1 MSIVKLA
8 ETIETPGGAGTI
20 TADLTKE
27 YAAGGPGYGVGFLRT
42 LALSIDDI
50 TADFGDDLYARML
63 FDARVASEVD
73 SLRAAIIEDGLQL
86 APAVE
91 DEGADGYALAKTIL
105 AAAERI
111 LDDLETPLDDVLWD
125 MLKAVAL
132 GNRIAEQCYDYG
144 DIDGRTGLVLTA
156 LRVKPRRIVAFVT
169 DPFMRVVGILAVP
182 PGGAG
187 VAQFGSISPQSPPPN
202 LLPRGKFAVLP
213 FRPEENDPR
222 GTSVLRPAYTPWS
235 LKLQALRDH
244 VKYLARFASPAIV
257 GILSPAARDKRA
269 IDPATNEPTD
279 EVIRAVDA
287 MLTQLLE
294 FHNGSALVV
303 QAGTE
308 IKELYSQ
315 GEGRAFLNAFGE
327 YNRDIALAIS
337 GQTLASTEG
346 EHNAR
351 AAAQVHQ
358 DTRNTRVR
366 QAKKA
371 VARMMRRDV
380 LRQWVIA
387 NWGEQAAAL
396 APLVALGSVEEE
408 DMTPR
413 WTAVAALE
421 RAGFIDPSQYGPLDA
436 QLGLPPRSPED
447 IARRQ
452 ERASQPPPVA
462 PVPGQPGNQPP
473 PQGINPKADSGTQDG
488 GAA

>member
-1 MSIVKLA
+1 MSIVRLA
-8 ETIETPGGAGTI
+8 ETIETPGGSGVI

-27 YAAGGPGYGVGFLRT
+27 YAAGGPGHGVGFLRT

-50 TADFGDDLYARML
+50 TADFGDDLYQRML
-63 FDARVASEVD
+63 CDARVASEVD

-86 APAVE
+86 APAVA
-91 DEGADGYALAKTIL
+91 DEGADGYALAKAIH
-105 AAAERI
+105 AAAERT

-132 GNRIAEQCYDYG
+132 GNRIAEECYEYG

-156 LRVKPRRIVAFVT
+156 LRVKPRRMVAFVT
-169 DPFMRVVGILAVP
+169 DAYMRLVGILATP
-182 PGGAG
+182 PGGASLAYAG
-187 VAQFGSISPQSPPPN
+187 AISPQSPPPT
-202 LLPRGKFAVLP
+202 LLPRGKFAVLS
-213 FRPEENDPR
+213 FRPEDNDPR

-235 LKLQALRDH
+235 LKLQALREH
-244 VKYLARFASPAIV
+244 VKFLARFASPAVI
-257 GILSPAARDKRA
+257 GILSPSARDKRVL
-269 IDPATNEPTD
+269 DPVTNEPTD

-287 MLTQLLE
+287 LLASLLE

-308 IKELYSQ
+308 IKELYST

-337 GQTLASTEG
+337 GQTLASSEG

-380 LRQWVIA
+380 LQQWAVA
-387 NWGEQAAAL
+387 NWGEAARAL
-396 APLVALGSVEEE
+396 TPLVTLGSVEEE

-413 WTAVAALE
+413 WNAAAALN
-421 RAGFIDPSQYGPLDA
+421 RASYLTPSQKAALDP
-436 QLGLPPRSPED
+436 QIGLPQRTPEEV
-447 IARRQ
+447 ARETEQ
-452 ERASQPPPVA
+452 AQQPPPVA
-462 PVPGQPGNQPP
+462 PPGNQPP
-473 PQGINPKADSGTQDG
+473 GNDPNAGDGADDG